1 MPTTAFADSPVAWLL
16 GSDNLRAALVLAA
29 CQAAVIAAHL
39 LATAL
44 LPRFTVRSRAGVRHS
59 ASSVF
64 FHKLAN
70 WRMASSLATTVRPKG
85 SAKPASTPSKIA
97 SMASSLICIQSVSIV
112 TLLLV
117 FSLGTA
123 LDPNVTSDV
132 GHQRMG
138 RFAVVYAALALALPT
153 RNSLLAT
160 VLLNTS
166 FKDALKWHIWTASAA
181 VLLALVHSISYFILW
196 MQSNHVEAS
205 LSSTQIRNRYGLA
218 ASSLMLLVFL
228 SSLYPVRRYAY
239 QLFYTL
245 HILTIPI
252 ILTLVYLHT
261 PTTALP
267 YLTGPLALYIVD
279 KGIRLMK
286 STRRVKVLAV
296 ESLHDAAD
304 AASTTMLTVCIP
316 PLCQHGGFKPGQFV
330 FVNIPEIS
338 STKWHPVSLSSHS
351 PTLTNTES
359 TSQCCSES
367 TKLSQE
373 HPCTGCRIVFSG
385 RGPFPRALNAIA
397 SSRLLCNPDSLSPL
411 LMHMDGPY
419 GHSHAHSYFSRN
431 SAGAYMYIAGG
442 IGVTPVLSL
451 LLSNVSPTDPSGC
464 CHSPDDTPPAKV
476 VANKHQERI
485 LVWSVKCL
493 RHVGWAIDDL
503 LACARGGV
511 FVLIHV
517 TAEEQDSESVTTL
530 EQQEEGND
538 ENLDTEAG
546 LSREDDALLSG
557 WMGQQT
563 HSDALADVANGL
575 VPRVRVVFG
584 KRPEYGR
591 LFTELKQRRYASAQ
605 FVGDCGVIV
614 SGPAE
619 LVSSVQWHAVQES
632 DETCL
637 FHVFTESFEL

>member
-1 MPTTAFADSPVAWLL
+1 MSTIGLADSPVAWVL
-16 GSDNLRAALVLAA
+16 GNDNLRAAMLLAA
-29 CQAAVIAAHL
+29 CQAAVIAVHL
-39 LATAL
+39 LASAL
-44 LPRFTVRSRAGVRHS
+44 LPRFTIRSRTGVRHS

-64 FHKLAN
+64 VHKLIN
-70 WRMASSLATTVRPKG
+70 WRMAFSHATIARPKG
-85 SAKPASTPSKIA
+85 SAKPASTASKVA
-97 SMASSLICIQSVSIV
+97 SLAASLVCVQSVSIV

-153 RNSLLAT
+153 RNSLVET

-181 VLLALVHSISYFILW
+181 VLLALVHSTSYFILW

-296 ESLHDAAD
+296 ESLHDAAE

-359 TSQCCSES
+359 ASPCCSES

-451 LLSNVSPTDPSGC
+451 LLSDVSPTVGSGC
-464 CHSPDDTPPAKV
+464 CHGPEDAP

-493 RHVGWAIDDL
+493 RHAGWAIDDL
-503 LACARGGV
+503 VACARAGV
-511 FVLIHV
+511 SVLIHV
-517 TAEEQDSESVTTL
+517 TEEQEWGSVAMV
-530 EQQEEGND
+530 EQQEGGN
-538 ENLDTEAG
+538 ENLDAETG

-557 WMGQQT
+557 WMGEQT
-563 HSDALADVANGL
+563 HSDTLDKVANGH

-584 KRPEYGR
+584 KRPQYGR
-591 LFTELKQRRYASAQ
+591 LFTELKQRRYAIAQ

-614 SGPAE
+614 SGPAD
-619 LVSSVQWHAVQES
+619 LVSSVQLHAVRES

>member
-1 MPTTAFADSPVAWLL
+1 MPTLADSPVAWLL

-29 CQAAVIAAHL
+29 CQAALIAVHL
-39 LATAL
+39 LATAI
-44 LPRFTVRSRAGVRHS
+44 LPRFAVRSTAGVRHS
-59 ASSVF
+59 ASSVV

-70 WRMASSLATTVRPKG
+70 WRMASSLAMTAQ
-85 SAKPASTPSKIA
+85 SAKPTSTPSKIA

-181 VLLALVHSISYFILW
+181 VILALVHSISYFILW

-252 ILTLVYLHT
+252 VLTLVYLHT

-359 TSQCCSES
+359 VSKCCSES

-451 LLSNVSPTDPSGC
+451 LLSNVSPTQASGC
-464 CHSPDDTPPAKV
+464 CHSPDDASPAKV
-476 VANKHQERI
+476 VPNKHQERI

-493 RHVGWAIDDL
+493 RHAGWAIDDL
-503 LACARGGV
+503 LACAHAGV
-511 FVLIHV
+511 SVLIHV
-517 TAEEQDSESVTTL
+517 TAEEQDSGSVTTL
-530 EQQEEGND
+530 EQQQQEGNGSD